1 MQLLNQNVAFP
12 KFINRVQ
19 EHFTDFFY
27 SCSSCRFSSILADFP
42 LYSEII
48 QVNVYLT
55 PDALCVAG
63 WREVSILL
71 EGVWQERGGRRGRTQ
86 GWVPGRSYESVFVQM
101 ISATTVKM

>member
-19 EHFTDFFY
+19 EHFTDFFN

-48 QVNVYLT
+48 QVQCL
-55 PDALCVAG
+55 PDPRRSLRSWVAG
-63 WREVSILL
+63 
-71 EGVWQERGGRRGRTQ
+71 GQHT
-86 GWVPGRSYESVFVQM
+86 
-101 ISATTVKM
+101 A